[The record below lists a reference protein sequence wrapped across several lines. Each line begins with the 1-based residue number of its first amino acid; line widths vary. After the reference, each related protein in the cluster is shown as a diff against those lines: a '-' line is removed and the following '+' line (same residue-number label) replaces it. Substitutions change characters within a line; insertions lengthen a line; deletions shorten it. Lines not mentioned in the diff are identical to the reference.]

1 MRKLETLYLY
11 SVFIVTFFMF
21 CSQKSS
27 SPVIAKV
34 GKRVLTVEDLTNSIP
49 PEYIDQIT
57 LEQNINYVK
66 QWIDTELLFQEA
78 LRRKIHKDPLIKK
91 RLEKMK
97 KDLLAAELMN
107 RNSMQY
113 QGVVIDDATIQNY
126 YELNK
131 DKYIREKDVAK
142 YIEILVQDYR
152 IAWNLTRNGNSENF
166 LNLAAEYSQTPYP
179 KDENIPYTP
188 LDEIRP
194 EIRNTIINTPI
205 NSVSNPVKT
214 EEGYYVILVIDKLE
228 KGGICK
234 LDEIKDEIINQLT
247 VKNQK
252 EKTEQ
257 FLSDLRLKTNV
268 EFNSETIKNL
278 YNQRKQAN
286 KREGK

>member
-1 MRKLETLYLY
+1 
-11 SVFIVTFFMF
+11 IITFLLF
-21 CSQKSS
+21 CSQKPST

-34 GKRVLTVEDLTNSIP
+34 GKSILTVDDLNNSIP
-49 PEYIDQIT
+49 PEYSDQIT

-97 KDLLAAELMN
+97 KDLLAAELMS

-113 QGVVIDDATIQNY
+113 QGVIVDDATIKNY

-131 DKYIREKDVAK
+131 EKYIREKDVAK
-142 YIEILVQDYR
+142 YIEILVPDYR
-152 IAWNLTRNGNSENF
+152 TAWHITRSGNAENF
-166 LNLAAEYSQTPYP
+166 LSLAAEYSQTPYP
-179 KDENIPYTP
+179 KDGNIPYTP
-188 LDEIRP
+188 LEEIQP
-194 EIRNTIINTPI
+194 EIRNAIIATPI

-234 LDEIKDEIINQLT
+234 LDEIKDEIVNQLT

-252 EKTEQ
+252 EKIEQ
-257 FLSDLRLKTNV
+257 FLSELRLKTNV
-268 EFNSETIKNL
+268 EFNSELIKNI
-278 YNQRKQAN
+278 YNQRKQNN
-286 KREGK
+286 KKEG